1 MPLYKYKAMTR
12 EGKSR
17 QGNLDAANEADLEQ
31 RLGKMAMDLIR
42 ADVTEERRASI
53 GQRKIEK
60 SDLINFCFHMEQL
73 TRAGVPMLEG
83 LSDLRDSLEHP
94 RFKEVVAN
102 IIDEIEGGKN
112 LSEALQEHPAIF
124 DNLFVNLIR
133 AGEASGELGQIF
145 ENLGATIK
153 WQDELATTTKK
164 LMTTP
169 MFVGAVVVGVTIF
182 LMVYLVPQLVGFI
195 MSMGQELPIHT
206 RALIATSNFMVNYW
220 YIALGLPALIVI
232 AIRTTI
238 RLNEKARF
246 LADGYKLK
254 VPKIGPVLQKIILS
268 RFANFFA
275 MMYAAGIPILKCLE
289 IAEGIID
296 NTVIRAALVQARQDI
311 QEGEPLSQSFA
322 NTGLFPPL
330 VVRMLKVG
338 ESTGGLDKSLL
349 NISYFYDRDIKNSI
363 DGVQAMIQPV
373 MTGFL
378 GLLLGWVMMS
388 VMGPVYDTI
397 SNIQV

>member
-12 EGKSR
+12 EGKIR
-17 QGNLDAANEADLEQ
+17 QGNLDAANLADLEQ

-42 ADVTEERRASI
+42 ASETEERRASL

-94 RFKEVVAN
+94 RFKEIVAN
-102 IIDEIEGGKN
+102 VIDEIEGGKN
-112 LSEALQEHPAIF
+112 LSEALQEHPAVF
-124 DNLFVNLIR
+124 DTLFVNLIR

-195 MSMGQELPIHT
+195 LSMGQALPMHT
-206 RALIATSNFMVNYW
+206 RALIATSDFMVDYW
-220 YIALGLPALIVI
+220 YIALGVPAVVTVFLRTLIKVNQ
-232 AIRTTI
+232 R
-238 RLNEKARF
+238 ARF
-246 LADGYKLK
+246 VADGYKLK

-275 MMYAAGIPILKCLE
+275 MMYAAGIPILRCLE

-296 NTVIRAALVQARQDI
+296 NVVIRAALVQARQDI
-311 QEGEPLSQSFA
+311 QEGQPLSRSFA
-322 NTGLFPPL
+322 NTGFFPPL

-338 ESTGGLDKSLL
+338 ESTGGLDKALL

-363 DGVQAMIQPV
+363 DGVQALIQPV
-373 MTGFL
+373 MTGFM
-378 GLLLGWVMMS
+378 GLLLGWVMLS

-397 SNIQV
+397 SNIKM

>member
-1 MPLYKYKAMTR
+1 MPLYKYKAMTQ
-12 EGKSR
+12 EGKIR
-17 QGNLDAANEADLEQ
+17 QGNLDATNLADLEQ
-31 RLGKMAMDLIR
+31 RLGKMSMDLIR
-42 ADVTEERRASI
+42 ASETVERRASF

-83 LSDLRDSLEHP
+83 LSDLRDSLDHP
-94 RFKEVVAN
+94 RFKEIVAN

-112 LSEALQEHPAIF
+112 LSGALQEHPNVF

-133 AGEASGELGQIF
+133 AGEASGELARIF
-145 ENLGATIK
+145 ENLASTIR
-153 WQDELATTTKK
+153 WQDELAKTTKK

-169 MFVGAVVVGVTIF
+169 IVVGTVVIGVTIF
-182 LMVYLVPQLVGFI
+182 LMVFLVPQLVGFI

-206 RALIATSNFMVNYW
+206 RALIATSNFMVSYW
-220 YIALGLPALIVI
+220 YVCLGVPAIAVVVLRTLIKI
-232 AIRTTI
+232 
-238 RLNEKARF
+238 NERARF
-246 LADGYKLK
+246 IADGVKLK
-254 VPKIGPVLQKIILS
+254 VPKIGPVLKKIILS

-275 MMYAAGIPILKCLE
+275 MMYAAGIPILRCLE

-311 QEGEPLSQSFA
+311 QEGDPLSQSFA

-349 NISYFYDRDIKNSI
+349 NVSYFYDRDIKDSI
-363 DGVQAMIQPV
+363 DSVQNMIQPV
-373 MTGFL
+373 MTAVL

-397 SNIQV
+397 SNIEM

>member
-1 MPLYKYKAMTR
+1 MTR
-12 EGKSR
+12 EGKIR
-17 QGNLDAANEADLEQ
+17 QGNLDATNEADLEQ

-42 ADVTEERRASI
+42 ADGTVERRASL

-94 RFKEVVAN
+94 RFKEIVAN

-112 LSEALQEHPAIF
+112 LSEALQEHPTIF

-220 YIALGLPALIVI
+220 YVALGVPALIVI
-232 AIRTTI
+232 VIRTTI

-254 VPKIGPVLQKIILS
+254 MPKIGPVLQKIILS

-275 MMYAAGIPILKCLE
+275 MMYAAGIPILRCLE

-363 DGVQAMIQPV
+363 DGVQALIQPV

>member
-12 EGKSR
+12 EGKIR

-195 MSMGQELPIHT
+195 MSMGQDLPIHT

-220 YIALGLPALIVI
+220 YIALGLPALVVI
-232 AIRTTI
+232 AIKTTI

-254 VPKIGPVLQKIILS
+254 MPRIGPVLQKIILS

-275 MMYAAGIPILKCLE
+275 MMYAAGIPILRCLE

-296 NTVIRAALVQARQDI
+296 NAVIRAALTQARQDI